1 MRDFV
6 SDPGSRTPA
15 AAPGADASDPSFE
28 AELVAL
34 REEID
39 AVDHR
44 ILEELNRRAELVL
57 RVGQLKQARG
67 AGVYSSARERD
78 LTDRLTAANSGPFP
92 DAGVRPVFREI
103 VSATRSLEGRL
114 RVAYLGPEGTFSHLA
129 ARETFGAHADY
140 VAAASLGEVFAIVER
155 GEAEHGIVPVENT
168 TEGVVTPTLD
178 ALLASEL
185 VISGES
191 LLRISHHLMSRSG
204 QLADVTRV
212 ASHPQPLAQCRIW
225 LDRHLPG
232 IPRQE
237 MPSTATA
244 ADLAHSDASVA
255 AIGSSLVAELRG
267 LRIIAGSIEDQRDNT
282 TRFLVIGGD
291 PPPPS
296 GHDLTSV
303 AFTVRKGQPGALH
316 QLLEPFSE
324 HGVNL
329 ASIQARPL
337 KGTPWEYVFFI
348 DLEGHQRED
357 RVRAAFEE
365 AAGFANSHRVLGSFP
380 RATEARSAGRPPLTT
395 QQGTGAAS

>member
-1 MRDFV
+1 M

-15 AAPGADASDPSFE
+15 AAPAAGASDSSFE
-28 AELVAL
+28 TELGEL
-34 REEID
+34 RHEID
-39 AVDHR
+39 AVDTR
-44 ILEELNRRAELVL
+44 ILEELNRRAEFVL
-57 RVGQLKQARG
+57 RVGQLKQNRS
-67 AGVYSSARERD
+67 AGVYSAARERD
-78 LTDRLTAANSGPFP
+78 LTDTLVAANPGPFP

-103 VSATRSLEGRL
+103 VSATRSLES
-114 RVAYLGPEGTFSHLA
+114 RVRIAYLGPPGTFSHLA
-129 ARETFGAHADY
+129 ARDTFGAHAEY

-185 VISGES
+185 AISGES
-191 LLRISHHLMSRSG
+191 LLRISHHLMSSSG
-204 QLADVTRV
+204 QLADVRRV

-232 IPRQE
+232 LERIE
-237 MPSTATA
+237 MPSTSAAAELATRE
-244 ADLAHSDASVA
+244 ADVA
-255 AIGSSLVAELRG
+255 AIGSSLVAELCG
-267 LRIIAGSIEDQRDNT
+267 LEILAGSIEDQRDNT

-303 AFTVRKGQPGALH
+303 AYTVRKGESGALH
-316 QLLEPFSE
+316 KLLKPFSD

-348 DLEGHQRED
+348 DLEGHLKQPE
-357 RVRAAFEE
+357 VRAGFE
-365 AAGFANSHRVLGSFP
+365 AAAAFSNSHRVLGSFP
-380 RATEARSAGRPPLTT
+380 RATEARNPSRPSV
-395 QQGTGAAS
+395 GAPIKVDRADS